1 MRTLGDHAARL
12 GLKIALELEPFP
24 MALLN
29 SVDRMADFLDAVNHP
44 AVQANIDISHCELSH
59 TPAAGL
65 EKLRGRACHVHL
77 SDCDGKDHGDLPPGR
92 GVVDFLPYLKK
103 IGEMGVGG
111 AVSLELEYSPDP
123 ARIEDWVREAY
134 QVTARL
140 MAQAGLRP

>member
-1 MRTLGDHAARL
+1 M
-12 GLKIALELEPFP
+12 
-24 MALLN
+24 
-29 SVDRMADFLDAVNHP
+29 
-44 AVQANIDISHCELSH
+44 
-59 TPAAGL
+59 
-65 EKLRGRACHVHL
+65 
-77 SDCDGKDHGDLPPGR
+77 
-92 GVVDFLPYLKK
+92 VDFLPYLKK